1 MNDRRSIVFFIARW
15 ALPPLLMQAAPA
27 AGQPPHATDRI
38 EEIVVTAP
46 FQRTEAETALPIG
59 ILDEEALRERAANTL
74 GDTLRHEIG
83 VTSASF
89 GAGVGQPVIRGQSG
103 NRVGI
108 LQNGTV
114 LVDAARLSPDHA
126 NGVEAVLAD
135 RIEVLRGPSTLLYG
149 SGAIGGVVNVI
160 DARVPERLVD
170 RPELV
175 IEQSFNSV
183 NEEDRTVVRLDAS
196 SGNVGFHLDAF
207 RRKSENV
214 EVSGFAIDEEAL
226 EALAEL
232 RESLLEEEH
241 HEEEHDHDEEEHE
254 EEEVENTHGFVGNSN
269 AEADGVTAGFSYF
282 GDRGFFGF
290 SVARL
295 RNDYGLPPGTHDH
308 AHEEEH
314 DEEEHHDD
322 EEEHHDEEEEPHEE
336 EEGLL
341 VRLDM
346 DQTRYDF
353 KGRLDFRGGFFE
365 SLGADIG
372 LTSYEHK
379 EIEIEPDGAR
389 HIGTVYSH
397 EGLESRF
404 ILRQRPRG
412 DWSGVW
418 GLQLAGT
425 EFSAVG
431 EEAFIP
437 LSDLGQVGLFTVH
450 RYSNGALTGE
460 LGARVERNTV
470 DPVGHCEAETTST
483 SLSGSLLYDIDDR
496 ANLLLGVARSERG
509 PSVEERYSNVSTATC
524 RPYEDEHDYVL
535 HAATALLE
543 VGNPRLEKETSS
555 NLEVGLRRHSGPVT
569 GEISAYYN
577 QVDDFIYLDLAAEEI
592 DGQSVARYLSGDAT
606 FHGLEAEVD
615 FELAAGDG
623 RRVTLG
629 FFGDMVRAKLDAG
642 GDVPRIPPSKL
653 GARLR
658 WTAGDWTAH
667 FHVTRVG
674 NQDRTGPLELATDGY
689 TMASL
694 YADRHWRFGPRAELQ
709 LFASADNLL
718 DEEARNHASLL
729 KNYSPEAGRGFRV
742 GLRLN
747 Y

>member
-1 MNDRRSIVFFIARW
+1 MNDSKSIIFFIARW
-15 ALPPLLMQAAPA
+15 ALPPLLMQTAQAAE
-27 AGQPPHATDRI
+27 QPPHAMERI

-46 FQRTEAETALPIG
+46 FQQTEAETALPIG

-74 GDTLRHEIG
+74 GDTLKHEIG

-135 RIEVLRGPSTLLYG
+135 RIEILRGPSTLLYG

-160 DARVPERLVD
+160 DARVPERLIG
-170 RPELV
+170 RPSLV
-175 IEQSFNSV
+175 VEQSRNSV

-196 SGNVGFHLDAF
+196 SGNVGFHFDAF
-207 RRKSENV
+207 RRESGNV

-226 EALAEL
+226 EALEEL

-241 HEEEHDHDEEEHE
+241 HDEEEHDHDEDGHE
-254 EEEVENTHGFVGNSN
+254 EEEIENTHGFVGNSN
-269 AEADGVTAGFSYF
+269 AEADGATAGFSYF

-308 AHEEEH
+308 AHEEE
-314 DEEEHHDD
+314 
-322 EEEHHDEEEEPHEE
+322 EEHHDEDEDEHHEE

-353 KGRLDFRGGFFE
+353 KGRLDFRQGFFE
-365 SLGADIG
+365 SLGVDIG
-372 LTSYEHK
+372 LTDYEHK

-389 HIGTVYSH
+389 HVGTVYSH
-397 EGLESRF
+397 EGLESRL

-412 DWSGVW
+412 DWDGVW
-418 GLQLAGT
+418 GLQFAGT
-425 EFSAVG
+425 EFSAAG

-437 LSDLGQVGLFTVH
+437 LSDLGQLGLFTVH
-450 RYSNGALTGE
+450 RYSDGPLTGE
-460 LGARVERNTV
+460 LGMRVERNTV
-470 DPVGHCEAETTST
+470 DPVGRCEAETTSI
-483 SLSGSLLYDIDDR
+483 SLSGSVLYDIDDE
-496 ANLLLGVARSERG
+496 ANLLVGVARSERG
-509 PSVEERYSNVSTATC
+509 PTVEERYSNVSAATC
-524 RPYEDEHDYVL
+524 LPYDDEHDYVL

-543 VGNPRLEKETSS
+543 VGNPLLEKETSS
-555 NLEVGLRRHSGPVT
+555 NLEVGLRRHSGPVF

-592 DGQSVARYLSGDAT
+592 DEQPVARYLSGDAT
-606 FHGLEAEVD
+606 FHGLEAELD
-615 FELAAGDG
+615 FELAAGAG
-623 RRVTLG
+623 HRVTLG
-629 FFGDMVRAKLDAG
+629 FFGDMVRARLDAG

-674 NQDRTGPLELATDGY
+674 SQDRTGPLELATGGY
-689 TMASL
+689 TLASL

-718 DEEARNHASLL
+718 DEEVRNHASLL
-729 KNYSPEAGRGFRV
+729 KNYSPEAGRGVRV
-742 GLRLN
+742 GLRLR